1 MRIAA
6 TTIHLQCLPEPG
18 DEPIHTLRFCS
29 PTEIPL
35 ASLQG
40 RSIFNGMEFRAQFL
54 RHTSEGAD
62 EGLSVFGVSIFVDDH
77 AALQFTL
84 QVQLVIVGEA
94 QPS

>member
-1 MRIAA
+1 
-6 TTIHLQCLPEPG
+6 
-18 DEPIHTLRFCS
+18 
-29 PTEIPL
+29 
-35 ASLQG
+35 
-40 RSIFNGMEFRAQFL
+40 MEFRAQFL